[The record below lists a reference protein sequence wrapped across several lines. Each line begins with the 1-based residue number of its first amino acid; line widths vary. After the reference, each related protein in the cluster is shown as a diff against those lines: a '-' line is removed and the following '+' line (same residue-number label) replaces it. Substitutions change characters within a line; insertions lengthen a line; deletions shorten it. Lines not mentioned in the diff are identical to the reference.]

1 MHRLLPKDGE
11 AAGLLALMLLTD
23 ARRQARTRP
32 DGALVPLAEQD
43 RTMWNADAID
53 EGIALITHTM
63 ATAPL
68 GPYQVQA
75 AIAAVHSEAA
85 HADDTDWPQ
94 VLALYDVLE
103 RIAPNPMATLNR
115 AVAVA
120 MVHGP
125 RQALELL
132 ATLDGD
138 DRVAGHH
145 RVHAVRAHLLE
156 MAGDA
161 VGARRGYRTAARL
174 TSSIPEQRYLEAK
187 AARLNH

>member
-1 MHRLLPKDGE
+1 
-11 AAGLLALMLLTD
+11 ML
-23 ARRQARTRP
+23 
-32 DGALVPLAEQD
+32 
-43 RTMWNADAID
+43 
-53 EGIALITHTM
+53 

-94 VLALYDVLE
+94 ALALYEVLD

-115 AVAVA
+115 TVAVA

-125 RQALELL
+125 RRALELL

-145 RVHAVRAHLLE
+145 RLHAVRAHLLE
-156 MAGDA
+156 MAGDPA
-161 VGARRGYRTAARL
+161 GARCAYRTAERL
-174 TSSIPEQRYLEAK
+174 TNSIPEQRYLEAK
-187 AARLNH
+187 AARVTR